1 MVKAMDAEKIKAC
14 MVSLSD
20 TPNVLDALKQILLS
34 FKDPA
39 LSLPHL
45 FPAVSDRLE
54 IQKTVQTIDRLK
66 PKLVFI
72 VLPSDQL
79 DRAISFVNSLPEEG
93 LKPDIVVFLEDPTST
108 AIIELLKLGIADV
121 ISPPHTAENVVPRI
135 RRILNCGR
143 DSDEKL
149 QSSLK
154 EKLGL
159 RKLIGRNAA
168 FLAEVKKIPLI
179 ARYDANVLISGETGT
194 GKEIF
199 ARSIHYLSRRA
210 GKPFVPV
217 SCGALP
223 PELFENE
230 LFGHERG
237 AFTGALTA
245 QAGLIWEAEGGS
257 LFLDDIDCIPVAA
270 QMKMLRFL
278 QEKEFRPLGSA
289 RAQPSDTRIIA
300 TTNTNLAQAIA
311 QDVFRR
317 DLYFRLNVLPL
328 NLPPLRERGE
338 DIELLARHFVQ
349 KYSMEFDR
357 PIEGLSPQ
365 AVQKLAAHHWP
376 GNIRELE
383 NVIERA
389 VVFTPQAILDA
400 DAIDLPEG
408 GTPAP
413 PADFKEAKS
422 QAVSQF
428 EKKYLQELLAIH
440 GGNISQSARA
450 ARKNRR
456 AFWELM
462 RKHKI
467 NPRDYGS
474 SSSS

>member
-400 DAIDLPEG
+400 DAIDLPKG